1 MRSPIR
7 PNIMPSR
14 PGVRPGAFFNRGGMG
29 RGVSDFFGRTARG
42 VGRTAVRAGKSALM
56 SAAQNISQSLE
67 PQVESDGINVT
78 KVERIVEN
86 KVNRLVPRISERVE
100 QQVNAFDPNQM
111 LASIF
116 RNGLDGLV
124 RFQQNLQSIMQPLQ
138 KTFDFIF
145 QSRDILVKLINQL
158 AAAAKNLGSTKSP
171 GMGLRGLKTLA
182 LSLTAA
188 YAAKIT
194 WDQMQKAKAEGP
206 PPQGG
211 EISGTPPPMG
221 GGVQQQQSLTGGLSG
236 EDVASFNATVR
247 EFSAILEG
255 IRDSMN
261 RGSSSQSGG
270 SNESGGVKIPPQQQS
285 TSEST
290 SPTMGGPSGISLP
303 DAPPEIKALMDSVS
317 AGEGDVNAIQGQKD
331 HGLNLE
337 EMTIEEAFKAGEDM
351 RGKGDTTTGAIGAYQ
366 FHPDY
371 HRQTAIDAGLDLNK
385 DKFTKSN
392 QDRMMR
398 AYMTKVYGIQ
408 GGKGGEAGMVE
419 SIRAGNLMTD
429 VIPKLSVDMGWPSLP
444 GGSQPNVHTAN
455 FEATYNARYQHYS
468 TAAGLVPSPDPANLR
483 TDASRQ
489 ISQPPEQFIAEEDG
503 SITVLPI
510 NAGGEQSQEPTHTSI
525 PDGEG
530 ATVPFLIPFDQ
541 TNIHTMYSRIVYNIV
556 DV

>member
-1 MRSPIR
+1 MRSPISPR
-7 PNIMPSR
+7 VMPNR
-14 PGVRPGAFFNRGGMG
+14 PGVNPGAFFNRGGSG
-29 RGVSDFFGRTARG
+29 RGVSDFFGRTARS
-42 VGRTAVRAGKSALM
+42 VGGTVVRAGKSALM

-86 KVNRLVPRISERVE
+86 KVNRLVPKISERVE
-100 QQVNAFDPNQM
+100 QQVNTFDPNQM

-158 AAAAKNLGSTKSP
+158 ATAAKNLGSSKSP

-182 LSLTAA
+182 LAVTAA
-188 YAAKIT
+188 FAAKIT
-194 WDQMQKAKAEGP
+194 WDQIQKANAEGP

-221 GGVQQQQSLTGGLSG
+221 GGVEQQQALSGGLSG
-236 EDVASFNATVR
+236 EDVASFNAAVN

-255 IRDSMN
+255 IRESMN
-261 RGSSSQSGG
+261 AGRDPRPGSAESSGTQ
-270 SNESGGVKIPPQQQS
+270 IPELQS
-285 TSEST
+285 TSQST

-337 EMTIEEAFKAGEDM
+337 EMTIEEAFQAGEGM
-351 RGKGDTTTGAIGAYQ
+351 RGQGDTTTGAIGAYQ

-468 TAAGLVPSPDPANLR
+468 TAAGLTPSQESANLR
-483 TDASRQ
+483 SDASRQ
-489 ISQPPEQFIAEEDG
+489 ISQAPEQFMAEEDG

-510 NAGGEQSQEPTHTSI
+510 NAGGEQNQGPQYTNI

-530 ATVPFLIPFDQ
+530 ASIPFLPPFD
-541 TNIHTMYSRIVYNIV
+541 TSNIHTMYSRIVYNIV

>member
-1 MRSPIR
+1 MRSPITPR
-7 PNIMPSR
+7 VMPSR
-14 PGVRPGAFFNRGGMG
+14 PGVRPGAFFNRGGSG
-29 RGVSDFFGRTARG
+29 RGTADFFGRTPRS
-42 VGRTAVRAGKSALM
+42 VGGTVARAGKSALM

-86 KVNRLVPRISERVE
+86 KVNRLVPRISQRVE

-138 KTFDFIF
+138 RTFDFIF

-158 AAAAKNLGSTKSP
+158 ATAAKNLGNSKSP

-182 LSLTAA
+182 LALTAT

-194 WDQMQKAKAEGP
+194 WDQIQKANAEGP
-206 PPQGG
+206 PPQNG
-211 EISGTPPPMG
+211 EISGAPPPLG
-221 GGVQQQQSLTGGLSG
+221 SVEQQTTLTGELSG
-236 EDVASFNATVR
+236 EDVAKFNATVK
-247 EFSAILEG
+247 EFSSILEA
-255 IRDSMN
+255 IRDAMVTAP
-261 RGSSSQSGG
+261 G
-270 SNESGGVKIPPQQQS
+270 SNESGSNTPSGVNIPP
-285 TSEST
+285 EST
-290 SPTMGGPSGISLP
+290 SQPVSQTMGGPSGVQIP
-303 DAPPEIKALMDSVS
+303 EAPPEIKALMDSVS
-317 AGEGDVNAIQGQKD
+317 AGEGDVNAIQGQRD

-351 RGKGDTTTGAIGAYQ
+351 RGKGDTTSGAIGAYQ

-371 HRQTAIDAGLDLNK
+371 HRQTAIDAGLDINK

-455 FEATYNARYQHYS
+455 FQATYNARYQHYS
-468 TAAGLVPSPDPANLR
+468 TAAGLIPSPDAASLR
-483 TDASRQ
+483 SDASRQ
-489 ISQPPEQFIAEEDG
+489 IAQPPEQFIAEEDG
-503 SITVLPI
+503 SITVLPV
-510 NAGGEQSQEPTHTSI
+510 NTGGQQSEGPKHTNL

-530 ATVPFLIPFDQ
+530 ASIPFLIPFDQ
-541 TNIHTMYSRIVYNIV
+541 SNIHTMYSRIVYNII
-556 DV
+556 DA

>member
-100 QQVNAFDPNQM
+100 QQVNTFDPNQM

-138 KTFDFIF
+138 RTFDFIF
-145 QSRDILVKLINQL
+145 QSRDILLKLINQL
-158 AAAAKNLGSTKSP
+158 ATASKNLGSTKSP

-182 LSLTAA
+182 LAVTAA
-188 YAAKIT
+188 FAAKIT
-194 WDQMQKAKAEGP
+194 YDQIQKANAEGP

-221 GGVQQQQSLTGGLSG
+221 GVEQQQSLTGELSG

-261 RGSSSQSGG
+261 TESPSQSSG

-285 TSEST
+285 TSEAA
-290 SPTMGGPSGISLP
+290 SPTMGGASGVKIP

-317 AGEGDVNAIQGQKD
+317 AGEGDVNAIQGQRD

-351 RGKGDTTTGAIGAYQ
+351 RGKGDTTTGAVGAYQ

-385 DKFTKSN
+385 DKFTRSN

-398 AYMTKVYGIQ
+398 AYMTKVYAAQ

-419 SIRAGNLMTD
+419 SIRSGNLMTD

-455 FEATYNARYQHYS
+455 FQATYNASYQHYS
-468 TAAGLVPSPDPANLR
+468 TASGLIPSPDAASLR
-483 TDASRQ
+483 SDASRE

-503 SITVLPI
+503 SITVLPM
-510 NAGGEQSQEPTHTSI
+510 NTGGQQSEGPQHTSI

-530 ATVPFLIPFDQ
+530 AKIPFLVPFDQ
-541 TNIHTMYSRIVYNIV
+541 GNIHTMYSRIVYNII
-556 DV
+556 DA